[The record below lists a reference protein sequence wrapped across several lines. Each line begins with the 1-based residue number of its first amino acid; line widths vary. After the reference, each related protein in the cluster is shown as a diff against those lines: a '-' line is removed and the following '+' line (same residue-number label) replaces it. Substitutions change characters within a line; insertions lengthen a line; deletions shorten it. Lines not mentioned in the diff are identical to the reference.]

1 MKRKIFAV
9 LAAAMLM
16 TACSSGYKDGSY
28 EGKSSPDENG
38 DYAEVSITV
47 SNNAITSCD
56 FKTYELNGEL
66 KDDEYAATSEEAAVA
81 VASIPE
87 YEKQLTSTGDIAQ
100 VESITGATINY
111 NQLNEAVYD
120 ALSKAQ

>member
-56 FKTYELNGEL
+56 FKTYESNGEL